1 MQHTIITNNEVKI
14 VMEPRILKVGEKV
27 SGRYRDM
34 ELGRSKKF
42 FRVKLD
48 NEEFYLP
55 KDVGNSLLATARRGM
70 KGLPYSGSWMSTRSD
85 RCCRRWTRSGPSVES
100 RFPGNS
106 PRMALF
112 VLFIYQLLYHQIR
125 WRRASSNPSIHP
137 YSISPSS
144 TGSRGASNSSLKSSI
159 SITWAT

>member
-1 MQHTIITNNEVKI
+1 MQHTIIINNEVKI

-55 KDVGNSLLATARRGM
+55 KDVGNSLLASRQ
-70 KGLPYSGSWMSTRSD
+70 KGY
-85 RCCRRWTRSGPSVES
+85 E
-100 RFPGNS
+100 RFTIQ
-106 PRMALF
+106 R
-112 VLFIYQLLYHQIR
+112 QLDVYEIR
-125 WRRASSNPSIHP
+125 PIL
-137 YSISPSS
+137 
-144 TGSRGASNSSLKSSI
+144 TGAD
-159 SITWAT
+159 